1 MAKVPTHEGLNIL
14 IRRRG
19 VGLSQKELA
28 KLLGVD
34 QPVISRWEAGGRI
47 PRSYEEMTETFDEC
61 EKRLLEVVDSL
72 ISLAEAS
79 DSSEIAYPMYIK
91 QADYKDRCI
100 YYQKL
105 PYLGM
110 YQQAVAY
117 ASMIVREGGRKSYAE
132 LA

>member
-1 MAKVPTHEGLNIL
+1 MAKVPTYEGFNIL
-14 IRRRG
+14 IRRKA

-28 KLLGVD
+28 DMLGVD

-47 PRSYEEMTETFDEC
+47 PRSYESISETFDEC

-79 DSSEIAYPMYIK
+79 DCSEVAYPMYIK
-91 QADYKDRCI
+91 QADYRDRCV
-100 YYQKL
+100 YAQKL

-117 ASMIVREGGRKSYAE
+117 ASMTVRESGRKSYAE

>member
-1 MAKVPTHEGLNIL
+1 MAKVPTYEGLNIL
-14 IRRRG
+14 IRRKA

-28 KLLGVD
+28 DMLGVD

-47 PRSYEEMTETFDEC
+47 PRSYESISETFDEC

-79 DSSEIAYPMYIK
+79 DCSEVAYPMYIK
-91 QADYKDRCI
+91 QADYSDQCV
-100 YYQKL
+100 YAQKL

-110 YQQAVAY
+110 YQQVVAY
-117 ASMIVREGGRKSYAE
+117 ASMTVRESGRKSYAE

>member
-1 MAKVPTHEGLNIL
+1 M
-14 IRRRG
+14 
-19 VGLSQKELA
+19 GLSQKELA
-28 KLLGVD
+28 DMLGVD

-47 PRSYEEMTETFDEC
+47 PRSYESISETFDEC

-79 DSSEIAYPMYIK
+79 DCSEVAYPMYIK
-91 QADYKDRCI
+91 QADYRDRCV
-100 YYQKL
+100 YAQKL

-117 ASMIVREGGRKSYAE
+117 ASMTVRESGRKSYAE

>member
-1 MAKVPTHEGLNIL
+1 MAKTPTYEGLNIL
-14 IRRRG
+14 IRRKA

-28 KLLGVD
+28 AMLGVD

-91 QADYKDRCI
+91 QADYSDRCV
-100 YYQKL
+100 YAQKL

-117 ASMIVREGGRKSYAE
+117 AAMIVREGGRKSCAE

>member
-1 MAKVPTHEGLNIL
+1 MAKVPTYEGLNIL
-14 IRRRG
+14 IRRKA

-28 KLLGVD
+28 DMLGVD

-47 PRSYEEMTETFDEC
+47 PRSYESISETFDEC

-79 DSSEIAYPMYIK
+79 DCSEVAYPMYIK
-91 QADYKDRCI
+91 QADYRDRCV
-100 YYQKL
+100 YAQKL

-117 ASMIVREGGRKSYAE
+117 ASITVRESGRKSYAE

>member
-1 MAKVPTHEGLNIL
+1 M
-14 IRRRG
+14 
-19 VGLSQKELA
+19 
-28 KLLGVD
+28 
-34 QPVISRWEAGGRI
+34 
-47 PRSYEEMTETFDEC
+47 
-61 EKRLLEVVDSL
+61 VDSL

-91 QADYKDRCI
+91 QADYSDRCV
-100 YYQKL
+100 YAQKL

-117 ASMIVREGGRKSYAE
+117 ASMIVREGGRKSCAE

>member
-1 MAKVPTHEGLNIL
+1 M
-14 IRRRG
+14 
-19 VGLSQKELA
+19 
-28 KLLGVD
+28 LGVD

-79 DSSEIAYPMYIK
+79 DSSEIAYPMYIS
-91 QADYKDRCI
+91 QADYSDQCV
-100 YYQKL
+100 YAQKL

-117 ASMIVREGGRKSYAE
+117 ASMIVREGGRKSCAE

>member
-1 MAKVPTHEGLNIL
+1 MAKTPTHEGLNIL
-14 IRRRG
+14 IRRKA

-28 KLLGVD
+28 DMLGVD

-47 PRSYEEMTETFDEC
+47 PRSYESISETFDEC

-72 ISLAEAS
+72 ISLAEES
-79 DSSEIAYPMYIK
+79 DCSEVAYPMYIK
-91 QADYKDRCI
+91 QADYRDRCV
-100 YYQKL
+100 YAQKL

-117 ASMIVREGGRKSYAE
+117 ASMTVRESGRKSYAE

>member
-1 MAKVPTHEGLNIL
+1 M
-14 IRRRG
+14 IRRKG

-28 KLLGVD
+28 AMLGVD

-91 QADYKDRCI
+91 QADYSDQCV
-100 YYQKL
+100 YAQKL

-117 ASMIVREGGRKSYAE
+117 ASMIVREGGRKSCAE

>member
-1 MAKVPTHEGLNIL
+1 MAKTPTYEGLNIL
-14 IRRRG
+14 IRRKG

-28 KLLGVD
+28 AMLGVD

-47 PRSYEEMTETFDEC
+47 PRSYEEMTKTFDEC

-79 DSSEIAYPMYIK
+79 DSLEVAYPVYVS
-91 QADYKDRCI
+91 QADYKDRCV
-100 YYQKL
+100 YAQKL

-117 ASMIVREGGRKSYAE
+117 ASMIVREGGRKSCAE

>member
-1 MAKVPTHEGLNIL
+1 MAKTPTYEGLNIL
-14 IRRRG
+14 IRRKG

-28 KLLGVD
+28 DMLGVD

-47 PRSYEEMTETFDEC
+47 PRSYESISETFDEC

-79 DSSEIAYPMYIK
+79 DCSEVAYPMYIK
-91 QADYKDRCI
+91 QADYRDRCV
-100 YYQKL
+100 YAQKL

-117 ASMIVREGGRKSYAE
+117 ASMTVRESGRKSYAE

>member
-1 MAKVPTHEGLNIL
+1 MAKTPTYEGLNIL
-14 IRRRG
+14 IRRKG

-28 KLLGVD
+28 AMLGVD

-61 EKRLLEVVDSL
+61 EKRLLELVDSL

-79 DSSEIAYPMYIK
+79 DSSEIAYPMYIS
-91 QADYKDRCI
+91 QADYSDQCV
-100 YYQKL
+100 YAQKL

-117 ASMIVREGGRKSYAE
+117 ASMIVREGGRKSCAE

>member
-1 MAKVPTHEGLNIL
+1 MAKVPTYEGLNIL
-14 IRRRG
+14 IRRKA

-28 KLLGVD
+28 AMLGVD

-47 PRSYEEMTETFDEC
+47 PRSYESISETFDEC

-79 DSSEIAYPMYIK
+79 DCSEVAYPMYIK
-91 QADYKDRCI
+91 QADYRDRCV
-100 YYQKL
+100 YAQKL

-117 ASMIVREGGRKSYAE
+117 ASMTVRESGRKSYAE

>member
-1 MAKVPTHEGLNIL
+1 MAKVPTYEGLNIL
-14 IRRRG
+14 IRRKG

-28 KLLGVD
+28 KLLDVD

-72 ISLAEAS
+72 ISIAEAS
-79 DSSEIAYPMYIK
+79 DSLEVAYPMYIS
-91 QADYKDRCI
+91 QADYSDQCV
-100 YYQKL
+100 YSQKL

-117 ASMIVREGGRKSYAE
+117 AAMIIREGGRKSCAE

>member
-1 MAKVPTHEGLNIL
+1 MAKTPTYVGLNIL
-14 IRRRG
+14 IMRKG

-28 KLLGVD
+28 AMLGVD

-91 QADYKDRCI
+91 QADYSDQCV
-100 YYQKL
+100 YAQKL

-117 ASMIVREGGRKSYAE
+117 ASMIVREGGRKSCAE